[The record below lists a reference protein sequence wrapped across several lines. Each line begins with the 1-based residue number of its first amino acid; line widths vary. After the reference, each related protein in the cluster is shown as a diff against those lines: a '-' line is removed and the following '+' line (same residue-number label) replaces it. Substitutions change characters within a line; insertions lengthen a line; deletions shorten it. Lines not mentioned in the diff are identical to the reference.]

1 MVDYTSEKLKHV
13 AIGGII
19 TIVALAIMGTA
30 IISGVSS
37 ERLEIDESSIK
48 KGSTTKAVFTI
59 TVKNVG
65 NSPISDVK
73 GSIADLPNGT
83 FEFNVFVGTLDV
95 GKSTSFS
102 KILPNSR
109 TLPAGTSYPV
119 TVNATTSQGSIVI
132 ETGVVYVSR
141 I

>member
-48 KGSTTKAVFTI
+48 KG
-59 TVKNVG
+59 
-65 NSPISDVK
+65 
-73 GSIADLPNGT
+73 
-83 FEFNVFVGTLDV
+83 
-95 GKSTSFS
+95 
-102 KILPNSR
+102 
-109 TLPAGTSYPV
+109 
-119 TVNATTSQGSIVI
+119 
-132 ETGVVYVSR
+132 
-141 I
+141 